1 MGDGDGWVIC
11 SLNHRHWGLYGAA
24 GILITDGT
32 RSVLQHRAPWTH
44 EGDTWALIGG
54 ARDSHEDVVSAALRE
69 AVEEAAIDSAVLR
82 PVGLLIDDHGGWSYT
97 SIIAAPLA
105 PISPHAA
112 NAESSD
118 IRWWTNPE
126 IESLALHGG
135 FAGMWPR
142 LRTVPAHLTVI
153 VNATSERAGALSQLD
168 PLQLSD
174 RAYALA
180 RRGIRAGDLPDVAHA
195 EDLDVVLPEVVL
207 LVDVA
212 DGVDDADA
220 ADPGRIDG
228 SVRPI
233 WWRRSVRRQP
243 WPSPAQALSLN
254 APTRVIA
261 VGFTEPAPGLPT
273 DAVYVDGDWLL
284 KHE

>member
-11 SLNHRHWGLYGAA
+11 SLNHRHWGVYGAA
-24 GILITDGT
+24 GILITDGS

-126 IESLALHGG
+126 IEALALHRG

-153 VNATSERAGALSQLD
+153 VNATSARAGALGQLD
-168 PLQLSD
+168 PLELRE

-180 RRGIRAGDLPDVAHA
+180 RGGIRAGDLPDVSHA

-207 LVDVA
+207 LVDESNVVDNA
-212 DGVDDADA
+212 DT
-220 ADPGRIDG
+220 DG
-228 SVRPI
+228 PVRAI
-233 WWRRSVRRQP
+233 WWRRAVRTQRRPSVAEP
-243 WPSPAQALSLN
+243 VALN

-261 VGFTEPAPGLPT
+261 VGFTEPVPGLPA